1 MINSIT
7 SVNYSVHPSSLF
19 TTLGARGLGLPG
31 ALFRSCANKS
41 KPTQP
46 SDLSCQNSALQ
57 IIVLAHTISGV
68 RSQVSA
74 IYSQQR
80 QTEISSATAPKDMST
95 CDQIFRSIITPN
107 TKSSSVRVDRWGI
120 TYSTTSISV
129 KPRKVVCVLPA
140 DT

>member
-57 IIVLAHTISGV
+57 IVVLAQKISGVV
-68 RSQVSA
+68 RSQVNA

-80 QTEISSATAPKDMST
+80 QAEISSATALVIKYL
-95 CDQIFRSIITPN
+95 
-107 TKSSSVRVDRWGI
+107 G
-120 TYSTTSISV
+120 
-129 KPRKVVCVLPA
+129 A
-140 DT
+140 